1 MKRNTT
7 FFYLLSLLFLF
18 NLGCNTQPSVDP
30 ETNLYKED
38 WFSLGQHNEAPQWF
52 KNAKLG
58 IYFHWG
64 VYSVPAYSS
73 EWYAR
78 NMHLKDHYVNKY
90 HLENYG
96 SLNEFGYHDFVPLFK
111 AEHFDASEWAKLFK
125 QAGAKFAGPVAEH
138 HDGFSMW
145 ASKITPWN
153 VMDKGPKKDIMKELK
168 TAIDNQGMKFITT
181 FHHAKH
187 LQRSKVLGEEDKYSH
202 YPFFADIPPSSND
215 PELAMLYG
223 NIPPE
228 KWHEDVWLGKLKEV
242 IDNYEPDIIWFDYV
256 LDKIPEKYRKAF
268 AAYYLNQAG
277 DKEVVIIRKQHD
289 LPQSLSIEDLEQ
301 SRKKQI
307 GTKTWMTDATISDGS
322 WSYTKNLGVK
332 SATDVL
338 HMLVDIVSKNGILLL
353 NISPKADGS
362 IPENQKEALLSMG
375 NWLSQYGE
383 AIYDTEAWHH
393 FGEGPTAQP
402 EGHFKN
408 KNVFNK
414 LKYTAEDIRYTVK
427 DYNIYAI
434 FLGDPARGEMLLLN
448 SFSKENMMDEV
459 NITGVELL
467 GSDQEVI
474 WNYDQNGLNVS
485 LPSTEEKPMATVLK
499 IKTQG

>member
-38 WFSLGQHNEAPQWF
+38 WSSLGQHNEAPQWF

-138 HDGFSMW
+138 HDGFSIW
-145 ASKITPWN
+145 ASKLTTWN

-168 TAIDNQGMKFITT
+168 TAIDNQGMKFITS

-414 LKYTAEDIRYTVK
+414 LKYTCLLYT
-427 DYNIYAI
+427 
-434 FLGDPARGEMLLLN
+434 
-448 SFSKENMMDEV
+448 S
-459 NITGVELL
+459 
-467 GSDQEVI
+467 
-474 WNYDQNGLNVS
+474 
-485 LPSTEEKPMATVLK
+485 PSPRDRQKSRMPSSA
-499 IKTQG
+499 